1 MQKIYTGK
9 QRDDLYRL
17 AQQHDHL
24 SPEDRI
30 ERAARSFEQEFRRL
44 YPPTGHTIYVFAGAG
59 RSGAYALGIARYLA
73 QRGYTVCSY
82 LFYREGKLSEECEAV
97 RKSIAEED
105 LRLEEIYTD
114 FTPPRI
120 QTADVLIDGLFG
132 AELSTPL
139 FGGYL
144 GLVDFLNASGA
155 SIVSIELPSGLFA
168 EDNSGNDLEHVIKAK
183 YTIAFDSPYLA
194 FYFEENEPYVGEW
207 IYLPQGISPRTQDS
221 LEVSH
226 YQVTDTALEGVLKRH
241 TRFSLNHEPGKVLF
255 LTNQPGS
262 AGKTLLATKAALH
275 TGCSEVHVLV
285 PNEEALAL
293 QLALPELTLPSAP
306 KASVLGNLNTYQT
319 IVIGEGFGRGEEAA
333 ATLRELLITS
343 SRPLLLSGDGLQ
355 ILSRERSLLERI
367 PVDSV
372 LLLNPSEFD
381 SLTTTHRS
389 DAERLDRAL
398 ELAERLDIYIV
409 LRGAYTAI
417 CLPSGVTFFDV
428 AGNSGLRSTG
438 CTEVLLGVIAGL
450 LGDGYKSVTA
460 ATLGVHLCALAAEL
474 YAGRYSERS
483 LTATALIDQL
493 SSAYRQLEAH

>member
-183 YTIAFDSPYLA
+183 
-194 FYFEENEPYVGEW
+194 
-207 IYLPQGISPRTQDS
+207 
-221 LEVSH
+221 
-226 YQVTDTALEGVLKRH
+226 
-241 TRFSLNHEPGKVLF
+241 
-255 LTNQPGS
+255 
-262 AGKTLLATKAALH
+262 
-275 TGCSEVHVLV
+275 
-285 PNEEALAL
+285 
-293 QLALPELTLPSAP
+293 
-306 KASVLGNLNTYQT
+306 
-319 IVIGEGFGRGEEAA
+319 
-333 ATLRELLITS
+333 
-343 SRPLLLSGDGLQ
+343 
-355 ILSRERSLLERI
+355 
-367 PVDSV
+367 
-372 LLLNPSEFD
+372 
-381 SLTTTHRS
+381 
-389 DAERLDRAL
+389 
-398 ELAERLDIYIV
+398 
-409 LRGAYTAI
+409 
-417 CLPSGVTFFDV
+417 
-428 AGNSGLRSTG
+428 
-438 CTEVLLGVIAGL
+438 
-450 LGDGYKSVTA
+450 
-460 ATLGVHLCALAAEL
+460 
-474 YAGRYSERS
+474 
-483 LTATALIDQL
+483 
-493 SSAYRQLEAH
+493 